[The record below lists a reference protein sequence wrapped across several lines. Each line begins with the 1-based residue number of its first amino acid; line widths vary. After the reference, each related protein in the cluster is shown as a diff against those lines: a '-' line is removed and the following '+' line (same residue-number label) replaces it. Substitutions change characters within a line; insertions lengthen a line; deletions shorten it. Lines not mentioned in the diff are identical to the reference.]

1 MLEGQDR
8 TADQRLAELV
18 TEVGRAVRR
27 LDQDLLRCLVEPWA
41 RVEDL
46 LPLAGA
52 FRTRISG
59 HVNRRSR
66 DGQRGFSTAQ
76 TVADLTARTC
86 RGAVERLD
94 RRREVVRLGLERDH
108 RLDVLDGEIVG
119 LVAALRS
126 ELLDRRALVE
136 GHVILVGRNQLVGVL
151 GRCLLDQVEK

>member
-18 TEVGRAVRR
+18 TEVGGAVRR
-27 LDQDLLRCLVEPWA
+27 LDQDLLGRLVEPRA

-52 FRTRISG
+52 LRAGIGG
-59 HVNRRSR
+59 HVDGRSR
-66 DGQRGFSTAQ
+66 DGQGGLSAAQ
-76 TVADLTARTC
+76 AVADLTARTG
-86 RGAVERLD
+86 RRAVERLD

-119 LVAALRS
+119 LVAAQRG
-126 ELLDRRALVE
+126 ELLDCRALVE